1 MDSQD
6 NLLDYAEGV
15 VQGED
20 LLVPSADLEGESL
33 EDEVVVLEQDKQADP
48 GLKLA
53 CDDNDI
59 FEDGITDT

>member
-1 MDSQD
+1 MED
-6 NLLDYAEGV
+6 NV
-15 VQGED
+15 I
-20 LLVPSADLEGESL
+20 
-33 EDEVVVLEQDKQADP
+33 VLQEEQRADP